1 MMNPGKLAT
10 FIIRNICYYNLAL
23 TRNYKSRA
31 MKEPGKKG
39 HKPLNIYIYIRDL
52 KGREKREREA

>member
-1 MMNPGKLAT
+1 MMNSGKLAI
-10 FIIRNICYYNLAL
+10 FIIRNICYYNL

-39 HKPLNIYIYIRDL
+39 HKPLSIYIYIRDL
-52 KGREKREREA
+52 KGRKKKREKEA